1 MAAVLASRLLSLTMW
16 IGCSSFNNTRPRT
29 PSQTALP
36 YSIQE
41 HQSYPKRSAQP
52 HDPNNQIATYHSYQ
66 ERKKARDVVRDQR
79 KLSRQHGLT

>member
-1 MAAVLASRLLSLTMW
+1 MMTESPSLLFTM
-16 IGCSSFNNTRPRT
+16 SSFLYIK
-29 PSQTALP
+29 TALP

-66 ERKKARDVVRDQR
+66 ERKKARDMVRDQR